1 MRTSKTIKDPTFN
14 IYRRGG
20 SVEKAMESKGD
31 GKAKKE
37 LMQLAKDEK
46 DILFDVESEI
56 TDILLDNY
64 NKEKKQG
71 QSFLDWLGTK
81 DREYLI
87 KIPLGLASGG
97 KVISISEYLKQKEKP
112 RIKKLNLDAVAPGK
126 ALSELTDAEREVVR
140 NLLRMT
146 FGQD

>member
-1 MRTSKTIKDPTFN
+1 MPMIKDPMFN
-14 IYRRGG
+14 VYAKGG
-20 SVEKAMESKGD
+20 NVENRKNTP
-31 GKAKKE
+31 KKDE
-37 LMQLAKDEK
+37 LIKLAKDEK

-64 NKEKKQG
+64 NKEKKPG

>member
-64 NKEKKQG
+64 NKEKKPG

-112 RIKKLNLDAVAPGK
+112 RIKKLNLDVVAPGK

>member
-14 IYRRGG
+14 IYRRGC

-64 NKEKKQG
+64 NKEKKPG

>member
-64 NKEKKQG
+64 NKEKKPG

-87 KIPLGLASGG
+87 KIPLRLASGG

>member
-20 SVEKAMESKGD
+20 SVDKPMESKGD
-31 GKAKKE
+31 GAAKKE
-37 LMQLAKDEK
+37 LMKLAKDEADLIF
-46 DILFDVESEI
+46 DIESEI
-56 TDILLDNY
+56 TDILTEEFK
-64 NKEKKQG
+64 KEKKPG
-71 QSFLDWLGTK
+71 QSFLDWLDTK
-81 DREYLI
+81 PKSYFL
-87 KIPLGLASGG
+87 KLPLGLAGGG

-146 FGQD
+146 FKND

>member
-31 GKAKKE
+31 GKAKEE

-64 NKEKKQG
+64 NKEKKPG
-71 QSFLDWLGTK
+71 QSFLDWLVTK

>member
-1 MRTSKTIKDPTFN
+1 
-14 IYRRGG
+14 
-20 SVEKAMESKGD
+20 
-31 GKAKKE
+31 
-37 LMQLAKDEK
+37 MQLSKDEK

-64 NKEKKQG
+64 NKEKKPG

>member
-64 NKEKKQG
+64 NKEKKTG

-112 RIKKLNLDAVAPGK
+112 RIKKLNLDALAPGK

-146 FGQD
+146 FKND